1 MFGLCFFFFYIL
13 KPPFALEN
21 KKEEA
26 IGLGLRNVCLVTISF
41 GLSWVIGPSWYQ
53 RKGNI

>member
-1 MFGLCFFFFYIL
+1 L

-26 IGLGLRNVCLVTISF
+26 IGLVLRNVC
-41 GLSWVIGPSWYQ
+41 
-53 RKGNI
+53 